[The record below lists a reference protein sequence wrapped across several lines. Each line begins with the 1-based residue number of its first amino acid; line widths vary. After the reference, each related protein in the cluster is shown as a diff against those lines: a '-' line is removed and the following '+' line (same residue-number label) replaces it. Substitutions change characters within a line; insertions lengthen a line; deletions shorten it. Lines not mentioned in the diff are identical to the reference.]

1 MKNIK
6 KSKVKELNENMMNT
20 EHNKMS
26 QGAEFVDKVI
36 TFARGENWRRNSG
49 KGKNHRKSK

>member
-6 KSKVKELNENMMNT
+6 KSKVNELNNNMMNT
-20 EHNKMS
+20 EHNKIS

-36 TFARGENWRRNSG
+36 TFARGNEWRRKNSKKQS
-49 KGKNHRKSK
+49 KGKK